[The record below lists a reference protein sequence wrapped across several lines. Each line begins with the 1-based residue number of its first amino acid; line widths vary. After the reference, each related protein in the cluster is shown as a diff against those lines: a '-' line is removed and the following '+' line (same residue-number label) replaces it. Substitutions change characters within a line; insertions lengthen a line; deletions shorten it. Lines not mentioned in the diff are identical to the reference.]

1 MLQYFVYLMENNKF
15 EDMAEKIA
23 ELSPFMTEEE
33 KNTLLEKVEIK
44 LNQYKLMKREL
55 TDEL

>member
-1 MLQYFVYLMENNKF
+1 MLQYFLYLMENNKF
-15 EDMAEKIA
+15 EEMTEKIV

-33 KNTLLEKVEIK
+33 KDTLLEKVEIK

-55 TDEL
+55 TDNL